1 MSKYEDD
8 ARFSLFGPRTKA
20 KGTESLTSSDASP
33 NPVIAGFQ
41 QESKGATKTIWDGD
55 VVDDPA
61 DVEFDRTWHVI
72 LVQLL
77 GRLEFGRASLEDPS
91 HLRDPGGAVRVGA
104 AMVNQVAD
112 FIATHVDPQK
122 YSRPIADA
130 LAAAGRFLTA
140 AQVAGQSGGKR
151 GFFALFG
158 GNSSTGAE
166 RAGKLQECMW
176 VLRDMPLVLERYFV
190 LLGGCFRGQKPA
202 LEWVDTSG
210 VFIGELKRALSW
222 VDGFTQ

>member
-8 ARFSLFGPRTKA
+8 ARFSLFGPRTKP
-20 KGTESLTSSDASP
+20 KESLTSSDADP
-33 NPVIAGFQ
+33 NQIPGLPLSA
-41 QESKGATKTIWDGD
+41 ESRGATKTLWDGES
-55 VVDDPA
+55 VDDPA
-61 DVEFDRTWHVI
+61 DVEYDRTWHVI

-77 GRLEFGRASLEDPS
+77 GRLEHGRASLEDPA
-91 HLRDPGGAVRVGA
+91 HVRDPAGAVRIAA

-122 YSRPIADA
+122 YSRPIADS

-140 AQVAGQSGGKR
+140 AQVAGQSAGKR
-151 GFFALFG
+151 GFLGLFG
-158 GNSSTGAE
+158 GNTAE

-190 LLGGCFRGQKPA
+190 LLSGCFHGRKPA
-202 LEWVDTSG
+202 LEWLETSG
-210 VFIGELKRALSW
+210 VYIGELKRALGW
-222 VDGFTQ
+222 VEGFTP